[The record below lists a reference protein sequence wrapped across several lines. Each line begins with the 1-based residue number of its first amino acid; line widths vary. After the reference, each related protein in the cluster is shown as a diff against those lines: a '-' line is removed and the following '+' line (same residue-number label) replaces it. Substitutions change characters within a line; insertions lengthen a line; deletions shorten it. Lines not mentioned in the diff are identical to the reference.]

1 MPELSG
7 ETDTQPATMRGTSV
21 DTPSQSKKAALTSEL
36 AQLLAQASAD
46 PSLIENA
53 DAPLARALLE
63 DAYRVRATDVHL
75 DQEEAS
81 YRVRFRIDGNLID
94 AMPLNAE
101 QGKRLVNQTKTL
113 ARIDPVRLH
122 MPVENRI
129 SMHDRREPFD
139 VRVVAAPTV
148 TGEKLALRMLRNER
162 QQRTIE
168 QLGVSARQRDQLV
181 DWINNTHGLLLITG
195 ATGSGKTTTLY
206 AILDQ
211 LNRSHRA
218 IVTLEDPVE
227 YQIDGLTQMQV
238 NDKQGLTF
246 AAGIKSMLRLD
257 PDYLVVGELRD
268 AESARTAVSAGI
280 TGHVLLGTMHSEDP
294 ASAITRLRHWG
305 VANHEIAASVSL
317 IVAQRLVRKLCS
329 VCAVAEEP
337 ESWERDWFTAH
348 DLTCPDQLHR
358 PKGCV
363 VCDELGFIGRTG
375 LFEIWSVN
383 HDDQDAIVKRVAE
396 HDLRRRLAARDHTTL
411 LHRAADMIG
420 EGVTTVR
427 EVANLV
433 MKVESSEKQ

>member
-1 MPELSG
+1 MPELSK
-7 ETDTQPATMRGTSV
+7 EAVEQSAAMRGTSV
-21 DTPSQSKKAALTSEL
+21 DIPSQSEKSSLTSEL
-36 AQLLAQASAD
+36 AQLLARAAAD
-46 PSLIENA
+46 PDVIEST
-53 DAPLARALLE
+53 DAPLARALLD
-63 DAYRVRATDVHL
+63 DAYRVRATDIHL
-75 DQEEAS
+75 DPEEAA
-81 YRVRFRIDGNLID
+81 YRVRLRIDGNLTD
-94 AMPLNAE
+94 AMPLNAD
-101 QGKRLVNQTKTL
+101 QGKRLVNQIKTL

-129 SMHDRREPFD
+129 SMHDRRDPFD

-246 AAGIKSMLRLD
+246 AAGIKSILRLD

-337 ESWERDWFTAH
+337 ESWERDWFAAH

-383 HDDQDAIVKRVAE
+383 QDDQDAIVKRVAE

-420 EGVTTVR
+420 DGVTTVR

-433 MKVESSEKQ
+433 MKVDSSEPE